1 MANHVRP
8 YEASNDLDELFRG
21 FFLRPV
27 RMDQVQ
33 APQMKVDVSE
43 NETAYTVRAE
53 IPGVKKED
61 IEISVDGNQVSISA
75 EVKSEKSEKSEKDK
89 QSERVL
95 RKECFSG
102 RAYRSFTL
110 PQELDD
116 KTAEAKYSDGILTLT
131 LPKKKAVAAK
141 KLEIK

>member
-1 MANHVRP
+1 MPNHVRP
-8 YEASNDLDELFRG
+8 YESGSDLDDLFRG

-27 RMDQVQ
+27 RMEQVQ
-33 APQMKVDVSE
+33 APQMKIDVSE

-53 IPGVKKED
+53 IPGVKKDD

-75 EVKSEKSEKSEKDK
+75 EVKSEKSEKDG
-89 QSERVL
+89 ERVL

-116 KTAEAKYSDGILTLT
+116 KTAEAKYVDGILTLT
-131 LPKKKAVAAK
+131 LPKKKAVTAK

>member
-61 IEISVDGNQVSISA
+61 IEISIDGNQVSISA
-75 EVKSEKSEKSEKDK
+75 EVKSEKSAKEG
-89 QSERVL
+89 ERVL

-116 KTAEAKYSDGILTLT
+116 QTAEAKYVDGILTLT

>member
-1 MANHVRP
+1 MPNIRP
-8 YEASNDLDELFRG
+8 FESTDDRLDDLFRG
-21 FFLRPV
+21 FFMRPV
-27 RMDQVQ
+27 RMEQTQ
-33 APQMKVDVSE
+33 APQMKIDVSE
-43 NETAYTVRAE
+43 SETAYNIRAE
-53 IPGVKKED
+53 LPGVNKED
-61 IEISVDGNQVSISA
+61 IDISIDGNQVSLSA
-75 EVKSEKSEKSEKDK
+75 EIKSENAEQDGT
-89 QSERVL
+89 RTL

-116 KTAEAKYSDGILTLT
+116 QSAEAKYNDGILTLT

>member
-8 YEASNDLDELFRG
+8 YETSNDLDELFRG

-61 IEISVDGNQVSISA
+61 IEISIDGNQVSISA
-75 EVKSEKSEKSEKDK
+75 EVKAEKSAQEG
-89 QSERVL
+89 ERVL

-102 RAYRSFTL
+102 RAYRSFAL

-116 KTAEAKYSDGILTLT
+116 QTAEAKYVDGILSLK
-131 LPKKKAVAAK
+131 LPKKKAVAAR
-141 KLEIK
+141 KLEIQ